1 MPANTSSRSRTAA
14 NSAKLDH
21 VLKRNMIPIA
31 VLFVGSVLAA
41 ENSAWFG
48 TPPPKSM
55 TDPKKPALGYQDFFP
70 ELTAQF
76 THRPGKHDELLDGA
90 ALKKDLRR
98 VIDFSLESL
107 NSGDKLWGRRATTP
121 SFQHTLEW
129 TVQEWKAAGLTD
141 ARLEPFPV
149 TAAMWVPESWQ
160 VQLTGAG
167 DPITLTSA
175 FPQQGSATGTL
186 TAPLVFVGR
195 GTPADLAGRDLH
207 GKVAVMHV
215 RPEPS
220 LFGSAEQ
227 GIPAQLVK
235 RGAVAVVESVE
246 GPGNVN
252 YYDPR
257 FGCQPAMCFMVG
269 GQDGWFLE
277 QVIGKAADTGALE
290 QLKLSLSM
298 RSSEKTGLTSGNAMA
313 TIPGQS
319 AKRLIV
325 NAHADGYF
333 QGADDNASGMAT
345 LMALSRY
352 FAKQPKPKHTLVF
365 IASGGHHGPGNGP
378 TALVAAHPEWKGNV
392 LTIVNLEHLA
402 YSDAVRGK
410 VRSQDNFGMV
420 WNTSVTE
427 GAKSVG
433 VTNLAPFTG
442 SLWKEAPRC
451 FGVTIYQQYARNVS
465 GDLGG
470 FAPLGVP
477 MTQMIQSG
485 TFYHTSGDVFEQV
498 PEAGLERA
506 ARFYAYLVEQ
516 LDAAPEALIA
526 GESVTGYTAPKPEN
540 CAAH

>member
-1 MPANTSSRSRTAA
+1 
-14 NSAKLDH
+14 
-21 VLKRNMIPIA
+21 
-31 VLFVGSVLAA
+31 
-41 ENSAWFG
+41 
-48 TPPPKSM
+48 M
-55 TDPKKPALGYQDFFP
+55 TDPTKPALSYEDFFP
-70 ELTAQF
+70 ELAAKF
-76 THRPGKHDELLDGA
+76 PHRAGRHDELLDGA
-90 ALKKDLRR
+90 ALKKDLRQI
-98 VIDFSLESL
+98 IDFSLESFKA
-107 NSGDKLWGRRATTP
+107 GDKLWGRRAATP
-121 SFQHTLEW
+121 SFQHTLDW
-129 TVQEWKAAGLTD
+129 TVTEWKAAGLKD
-141 ARLEPFPV
+141 AHLEPFPV
-149 TAAMWVPESWQ
+149 TAEMWAPEEWQ
-160 VQLTGAG
+160 VRMTGAG
-167 DPITLTSA
+167 DPVTLTSA
-175 FPQQGSATGTL
+175 FPQQGSATGNL
-186 TAPLVFVGR
+186 TAPIVFVGR
-195 GTPADLAGRDLH
+195 GTLADLAGRDLH
-207 GKVAVMHV
+207 GKIAVMHV

-235 RGAVAVVESVE
+235 RGAVAVVEAVE

-257 FGCQPAMCFMVG
+257 FGCAPAMCFMVG

-277 QVIGKAADTGALE
+277 QVIGKAADAGKAE
-290 QLKLSLSM
+290 DLKISLSL
-298 RSSEKTGLTSGNAMA
+298 RSSTRNGLTSGNTIA
-313 TIPGQS
+313 TITGRDP
-319 AKRLIV
+319 KRLIV

-333 QGADDNASGMAT
+333 QGADDNASGLAT

-352 FAKQPKPKHTLVF
+352 FAKQPQPKHTLVF

-378 TALVAAHPEWKGNV
+378 TALVQTHPEWKANV

-410 VRSQDNFGMV
+410 VRAQDNFGMV

-451 FGVTIYQQYARNVS
+451 YGVATYQQYARNVS

-470 FAPLGVP
+470 YNPLSVP

-485 TFYHTSGDVFEQV
+485 TFYHTSGDVFEEV

-506 ARFYAYLVEQ
+506 ARFYAYLIEQ
-516 LDAAPEALIA
+516 LDTAPEGLIA
-526 GESVTGYTAPKPEN
+526 GQSVAGYKAAPPDN
-540 CAAH
+540 CAQR